1 MNFVDIFI
9 PLPELVT
16 KASQLV
22 VQYTRDTLKVQVK
35 GEKTPILDGK
45 TFGPLRVDDCTWVIE
60 EPDGVHEKFESDS
73 DSDSD
78 DTTRR
83 SKRKVLH
90 MEMAKFDND
99 QITKELKKGFWLGV
113 MAEGPLMPEPKALP
127 PDYYDTWLNDK
138 EVRTNVVSCS
148 LSLTTA
154 RPAVCGETGPETTI
168 ANSDKSTNVERQTQT
183 IESASGSLWA
193 A

>member
-16 KASQLV
+16 KASQLI

-35 GEKTPILDGK
+35 GEKVSILDGK
-45 TFGPLRVDDCTWVIE
+45 TFGPMRVDDCTWVIE

-73 DSDSD
+73 ESDSED
-78 DTTRR
+78 DSRK

-113 MAEGPLMPEPKALP
+113 MADGPLMKEPKSLP

-138 EVRTNVVSCS
+138 EVRTSGLLVGK
-148 LSLTTA
+148 LSLTCKT
-154 RPAVCGETGPETTI
+154 RPADCGEMEPERTI
-168 ANSDKSTNVERQTQT
+168 ANSGETLCKC
-183 IESASGSLWA
+183 
-193 A
+193 